1 MKKEFATTSIDAF
14 KQVHPEMKK
23 AHYKK
28 IKDALASL
36 GTASMEQIADKAG
49 MELVQV
55 ARRMS
60 EILEEGYIVKA
71 EWKGKTSSGR
81 SCFLYQLVP
90 PTPPEKVKELN
101 GFWKDYQS
109 GKLET
114 PETRS
119 FIQQN
124 LFQ

>member
-1 MKKEFATTSIDAF
+1 MKKEFAETSMDAY

-23 AHYKK
+23 QHHQK
-28 IKDALASL
+28 IIEALRSL
-36 GTASMEQIADKAG
+36 GIASMEQIAGKAG
-49 MELVQV
+49 MELMQV
-55 ARRMS
+55 SRRMN
-60 EILEEGYIVKA
+60 EIEADGFILKA
-71 EWKGKTSSGR
+71 EGKGKTSSGR

-90 PTPPEKVKELN
+90 PTPTEKVKELN
-101 GFWKDYQS
+101 KFWKDYQS